1 MEDVV
6 ATFDMR
12 GQNVT
17 NQYNAGHDINFG
29 AVQTPMELITELE
42 KLKADFV
49 EVREIGIVS
58 EDIATDAEYQ
68 VTKAIQQAKKPEPNK
83 KTILDHLSTAKTI
96 IEGCT
101 AATGL
106 VTTLVNA
113 IEALHKLFSSQA
125 LI

>member
-1 MEDVV
+1 M

-17 NQYNAGHDINFG
+17 NQYNAGRDINFG
-29 AVQTPMELITELE
+29 AVQTPLDLIIELE

-49 EVREIGIVS
+49 DAKQVGIFN

-83 KTILDHLSTAKTI
+83 KNILDHLSTAKTL
-96 IEGCT
+96 IEGFT

-106 VTTLVNA
+106 VTTLANA
-113 IEALHKLFSSQA
+113 IEVVHKLFS
-125 LI
+125 

>member
-29 AVQTPMELITELE
+29 AVQTPMDLITELE

-58 EDIATDAEYQ
+58 GDIATDAEYQ

-113 IEALHKLFSSQA
+113 IEAVHKLFS
-125 LI
+125 